1 MERRRSVL
9 LLPGQGAQRERMAAG
24 LYGAREEFTAP
35 MDEFFGRLGTTGE
48 RLRSAWL
55 RPAPNPELDESAVAQ
70 PLLLAVGHAL
80 GRAVGTA
87 AEPPALLLGH
97 SVGELAAAC
106 LVGVFDPADIG
117 ALAAARSRALEGTD
131 TGTGTGA
138 GHGGML
144 AVAMPVEE
152 LTGELG
158 GYGELGSPGELGGY
172 GELEGSAGGV
182 VVAAELGGS
191 GEGLAVAAAEPGG
204 FGDGL
209 AVTAAEPGASGDG
222 LAVTAAEPGGFGGGV
237 AVAAVNGPRQTVLAG
252 PREALAAVEQRLRDR
267 GILVR
272 TLRSGHAFHSPAME
286 GAALRFGEALAGF
299 GPRAPR
305 AAAAG
310 TVVSTR
316 TGVALTAAQARDPHF
331 WGGQLA
337 APVRYWPA
345 LRELLDT
352 LGRRPGLLL
361 LDGSADR
368 SLSAPARHHPAVRDG
383 ASEVVPLLA
392 VGRDAGGPA
401 DARVFAEALH
411 RLGEQRDHT
420 AVS

>member
-24 LYGAREEFTAP
+24 LYEAREEFTAP
-35 MDEFFGRLGTTGE
+35 MDEFFGRLGTTGS

-80 GRAVGTA
+80 GRAVGA
-87 AEPPALLLGH
+87 ATEPPALLLGH

-106 LVGVFDPADIG
+106 LAGVFDPADIG
-117 ALAAARSRALEGTD
+117 ALAAARSRSLEGT
-131 TGTGTGA
+131 GY
-138 GHGGML
+138 GGML
-144 AVAMPVEE
+144 AVAASEGQLAE
-152 LTGELG
+152 ELG
-158 GYGELGSPGELGGY
+158 GFGEGAELS
-172 GELEGSAGGV
+172 GSAGGMAAGADGV
-182 VVAAELGGS
+182 TVAGAADGVTVPGAADRA
-191 GEGLAVAAAEPGG
+191 AVAG
-204 FGDGL
+204 
-209 AVTAAEPGASGDG
+209 VTAARVADAGAAAG
-222 LAVTAAEPGGFGGGV
+222 TAFGGV
-237 AVAAVNGPRQTVLAG
+237 AVAALNGPRQTVLAG
-252 PREALAAVEQRLRDR
+252 PREALAAVEQHLRDR

-272 TLRSGHAFHSPAME
+272 ALRSGHAFHSPAME
-286 GAALRFGEALAGF
+286 GAALRFAEALAAF
-299 GPRAPR
+299 GPHATR
-305 AAAAG
+305 AAAG

-316 TGVALTAAQARDPHF
+316 TGVAVTAEQARDPHF

-368 SLSAPARHHPAVRDG
+368 A
-383 ASEVVPLLA
+383 
-392 VGRDAGGPA
+392 
-401 DARVFAEALH
+401 
-411 RLGEQRDHT
+411 
-420 AVS
+420 

>member
-1 MERRRSVL
+1 
-9 LLPGQGAQRERMAAG
+9 MAAG
-24 LYGAREEFTAP
+24 LYEAREEFTAP
-35 MDEFFGRLGTTGE
+35 MDEFFGRLGTTGA

-55 RPAPNPELDESAVAQ
+55 RPAPNPELDDSAVAQ

-80 GRAVGTA
+80 GRAVGAA

-106 LVGVFDPADIG
+106 LAGVFDPADIG
-117 ALAAARSRALEGTD
+117 ALAAARSRALEGT
-131 TGTGTGA
+131 GY
-138 GHGGML
+138 GGML
-144 AVAMPVEE
+144 AVAASEGQLAEE
-152 LTGELG
+152 L
-158 GYGELGSPGELGGY
+158 
-172 GELEGSAGGV
+172 
-182 VVAAELGGS
+182 
-191 GEGLAVAAAEPGG
+191 GG

-209 AVTAAEPGASGDG
+209 AVGADRAVAGADG
-222 LAVTAAEPGGFGGGV
+222 LAVGANGVPVAGVADRAAFAGV
-237 AVAAVNGPRQTVLAG
+237 AVAALNGPRQTVLAG
-252 PREALAAVEQRLRDR
+252 PREALAAVEQHLRDR
-267 GILVR
+267 GFLVR
-272 TLRSGHAFHSPAME
+272 ALRSGHAFHSPAME
-286 GAALRFGEALAGF
+286 GAALHFVEALAAF

-305 AAAAG
+305 AAAG
-310 TVVSTR
+310 TVVSSR
-316 TGVALTAAQARDPHF
+316 TGVTVTAEQARDPHF

-383 ASEVVPLLA
+383 ASEVLPLLA

-420 AVS
+420 VDHTVVS

>member
-1 MERRRSVL
+1 
-9 LLPGQGAQRERMAAG
+9 MAAG

-35 MDEFFGRLGTTGE
+35 MDEFFGRLGTTGA

-117 ALAAARSRALEGTD
+117 ALAAARSRALEGT
-131 TGTGTGA
+131 

-144 AVAMPVEE
+144 AVAATEGQLAEE
-152 LTGELG
+152 L
-158 GYGELGSPGELGGY
+158 
-172 GELEGSAGGV
+172 
-182 VVAAELGGS
+182 
-191 GEGLAVAAAEPGG
+191 GG
-204 FGDGL
+204 FGDGS
-209 AVTAAEPGASGDG
+209 AVRADGVAVRADEVAVGANGVAVAEVADGATFGTAFA
-222 LAVTAAEPGGFGGGV
+222 GV
-237 AVAAVNGPRQTVLAG
+237 AVAALNGPRQTVLAG
-252 PREALAAVEQRLRDR
+252 PREALAAVEQHLRDR

-272 TLRSGHAFHSPAME
+272 ALRSGHAFHSPVMA

-299 GPRAPR
+299 GPRVPR
-305 AAAAG
+305 AAAG

-316 TGVALTAAQARDPHF
+316 TGVAVTEDQARDPHF

-392 VGRDAGGPA
+392 ALGRDAGGPA

-420 AVS
+420 GDHTVVS

>member
-35 MDEFFGRLGTTGE
+35 MDEFFGRLGTTGA

-55 RPAPNPELDESAVAQ
+55 RPAPNPELDESSVAQ

-117 ALAAARSRALEGTD
+117 ALAAARSRALEGT
-131 TGTGTGA
+131 GY
-138 GHGGML
+138 GGML
-144 AVAMPVEE
+144 AVAAPEGQLAEE
-152 LTGELG
+152 L
-158 GYGELGSPGELGGY
+158 
-172 GELEGSAGGV
+172 
-182 VVAAELGGS
+182 
-191 GEGLAVAAAEPGG
+191 GG
-204 FGDGL
+204 FGDGAAVGADRAVAGADRL
-209 AVTAAEPGASGDG
+209 AVGADGIAAGADG
-222 LAVTAAEPGGFGGGV
+222 VAVAGVADRAAFAGV
-237 AVAAVNGPRQTVLAG
+237 AVAALNGPRQTVLAG
-252 PREALAAVEQRLRDR
+252 PREALAAVEQHLRDR

-272 TLRSGHAFHSPAME
+272 ALRSGHAFHSPAME
-286 GAALRFGEALAGF
+286 GAALRFAEALAAF
-299 GPRAPR
+299 GPRIPR
-305 AAAAG
+305 ADAG

-316 TGVALTAAQARDPHF
+316 TGVAVTAEQARDPHF

-420 AVS
+420 GDHTVVS

>member
-1 MERRRSVL
+1 V
-9 LLPGQGAQRERMAAG
+9 
-24 LYGAREEFTAP
+24 
-35 MDEFFGRLGTTGE
+35 
-48 RLRSAWL
+48 
-55 RPAPNPELDESAVAQ
+55 AVAGV
-70 PLLLAVGHAL
+70 AG
-80 GRAVGTA
+80 GTA
-87 AEPPALLLGH
+87 FA
-97 SVGELAAAC
+97 GE
-106 LVGVFDPADIG
+106 AD
-117 ALAAARSRALEGTD
+117 R
-131 TGTGTGA
+131 
-138 GHGGML
+138 
-144 AVAMPVEE
+144 
-152 LTGELG
+152 
-158 GYGELGSPGELGGY
+158 
-172 GELEGSAGGV
+172 
-182 VVAAELGGS
+182 
-191 GEGLAVAAAEPGG
+191 
-204 FGDGL
+204 
-209 AVTAAEPGASGDG
+209 TAFA
-222 LAVTAAEPGGFGGGV
+222 GV
-237 AVAAVNGPRQTVLAG
+237 AVAALNGPRQTVLAG
-252 PREALAAVEQRLRDR
+252 PREALAAVEQHLRDR

-272 TLRSGHAFHSPAME
+272 ALRSGHAFHSPVME
-286 GAALRFGEALAGF
+286 GAALRFGEALAAF

-305 AAAAG
+305 AAAG

-316 TGVALTAAQARDPHF
+316 TGVAVTAEQARDPHF

-420 AVS
+420 GDHTVVS

>member
-24 LYGAREEFTAP
+24 LYEARDEFTAP
-35 MDEFFGRLGTTGE
+35 MDEFFGRLGTTGS

-80 GRAVGTA
+80 GRAVGA
-87 AEPPALLLGH
+87 ATEPPALLLGH

-106 LVGVFDPADIG
+106 LAGVFDPADIG
-117 ALAAARSRALEGTD
+117 ALAAARSRSLEGT
-131 TGTGTGA
+131 GY
-138 GHGGML
+138 GGML
-144 AVAMPVEE
+144 AVAASEGQLAE
-152 LTGELG
+152 ELG
-158 GYGELGSPGELGGY
+158 GFGEGAELS
-172 GELEGSAGGV
+172 GSAGGMAV
-182 VVAAELGGS
+182 GADGVTVAGAADGVTVPGAADRA
-191 GEGLAVAAAEPGG
+191 AVAG
-204 FGDGL
+204 
-209 AVTAAEPGASGDG
+209 VTAAGVADARV
-222 LAVTAAEPGGFGGGV
+222 AVGTAFAGV
-237 AVAAVNGPRQTVLAG
+237 AVAALNGPRQTVLAG
-252 PREALAAVEQRLRDR
+252 PREALAAVEQHLRDR
-267 GILVR
+267 GFLVR
-272 TLRSGHAFHSPAME
+272 ALRSGHAFHSPAME
-286 GAALRFGEALAGF
+286 GAALRFGEALAAF

-305 AAAAG
+305 AASG

-316 TGVALTAAQARDPHF
+316 TGVAVTPEQERDPHF
-331 WGGQLA
+331 WAGQLA

-420 AVS
+420 GDHTVVS

>member
-1 MERRRSVL
+1 MERRRTVL

-35 MDEFFGRLGTTGE
+35 MDEFFGRLGTTGS
-48 RLRSAWL
+48 RLRSEWL

-80 GRAVGTA
+80 GRAVGAA
-87 AEPPALLLGH
+87 AEPPGLLLGH

-106 LVGVFDPADIG
+106 LVGVFDPADVG
-117 ALAAARSRALEGTD
+117 ALAAARSRALEGT
-131 TGTGTGA
+131 

-144 AVAMPVEE
+144 AVAAPEGQLAEE
-152 LTGELG
+152 L
-158 GYGELGSPGELGGY
+158 
-172 GELEGSAGGV
+172 
-182 VVAAELGGS
+182 
-191 GEGLAVAAAEPGG
+191 GG
-204 FGDGL
+204 FGDGSG
-209 AVTAAEPGASGDG
+209 VGADG
-222 LAVTAAEPGGFGGGV
+222 LAVGADGVAAEADGVAVAGAADGTAFAGV
-237 AVAAVNGPRQTVLAG
+237 AVAALNGPRQTVLAG

-272 TLRSGHAFHSPAME
+272 ALRSGHAFHSPVME

-305 AAAAG
+305 AAAG

-316 TGVALTAAQARDPHF
+316 TGVAVTAEQARDPHF

-420 AVS
+420 GDHTVVS

>member
-24 LYGAREEFTAP
+24 LYEAREEFTAP
-35 MDEFFGRLGTTGE
+35 MDEFFGRLGTTGA

-80 GRAVGTA
+80 GRAVGAA

-106 LVGVFDPADIG
+106 LAGVFDPADIG
-117 ALAAARSRALEGTD
+117 ALAAARSRSLEGT
-131 TGTGTGA
+131 

-144 AVAMPVEE
+144 AVAASEGQLAEE
-152 LTGELG
+152 L
-158 GYGELGSPGELGGY
+158 
-172 GELEGSAGGV
+172 
-182 VVAAELGGS
+182 
-191 GEGLAVAAAEPGG
+191 GG

-209 AVTAAEPGASGDG
+209 AVGADGVAVGADEVAVGADGTDVGANGVAVAGVAER
-222 LAVTAAEPGGFGGGV
+222 AVFAGV
-237 AVAAVNGPRQTVLAG
+237 AVAALNGPRQTVLAG
-252 PREALAAVEQRLRDR
+252 PREALAAVEQHLRDR

-272 TLRSGHAFHSPAME
+272 ALRSGHAFHSPVMA

-305 AAAAG
+305 AAAG

-316 TGVALTAAQARDPHF
+316 TGVAVTEDQARDPHF

-368 SLSAPARHHPAVRDG
+368 SLSAPARHHPAVREG

-420 AVS
+420 GDHTVVS

>member
-24 LYGAREEFTAP
+24 LYEAREEFTAP
-35 MDEFFGRLGTTGE
+35 MDEFFGRLGTTGS

-117 ALAAARSRALEGTD
+117 ALAAARSRALEGT
-131 TGTGTGA
+131 

-144 AVAMPVEE
+144 AVAAPEGQLAEE
-152 LTGELG
+152 L
-158 GYGELGSPGELGGY
+158 
-172 GELEGSAGGV
+172 
-182 VVAAELGGS
+182 
-191 GEGLAVAAAEPGG
+191 GG

-209 AVTAAEPGASGDG
+209 AVGADRAVAGVDGSAVGADGIAAGANGVAVGGAADGTAFA
-222 LAVTAAEPGGFGGGV
+222 GV
-237 AVAAVNGPRQTVLAG
+237 AVAALNGPRQTVLAG
-252 PREALAAVEQRLRDR
+252 PREALAAAEQHLRDR
-267 GILVR
+267 GLLVR
-272 TLRSGHAFHSPAME
+272 ALRSGHAFHSPVMA

-299 GPRAPR
+299 GPRTPR
-305 AAAAG
+305 ADAG

-316 TGVALTAAQARDPHF
+316 TGVAVTAEQARDPHF

-420 AVS
+420 GDHTVVS

>member
-35 MDEFFGRLGTTGE
+35 MDEFFGRLGTTGS

-80 GRAVGTA
+80 GRAVGAA

-117 ALAAARSRALEGTD
+117 ALAAARSRALEGT
-131 TGTGTGA
+131 

-144 AVAMPVEE
+144 AVAAPEGQLAEE
-152 LTGELG
+152 L
-158 GYGELGSPGELGGY
+158 
-172 GELEGSAGGV
+172 
-182 VVAAELGGS
+182 
-191 GEGLAVAAAEPGG
+191 GG

-209 AVTAAEPGASGDG
+209 AVGADRAVAGADG
-222 LAVTAAEPGGFGGGV
+222 LAVGADGVPVAGVADRAAFAGV
-237 AVAAVNGPRQTVLAG
+237 AVAALNGPRQTVLAG
-252 PREALAAVEQRLRDR
+252 PREALAAVEQHLRDR

-272 TLRSGHAFHSPAME
+272 ALRSGHAFHSPVMA

-305 AAAAG
+305 AAAG

-316 TGVALTAAQARDPHF
+316 TGVAVTEDQARDPHF

-420 AVS
+420 GDHTAVS

>member
-1 MERRRSVL
+1 VL
-9 LLPGQGAQRERMAAG
+9 LLPGQGTQRERMAAG

-35 MDEFFGRLGTTGE
+35 MEAFFGRLGAAGA

-80 GRAVGTA
+80 GRAVGA
-87 AEPPALLLGH
+87 AAGPPGLLLGH

-106 LVGVFDPADIG
+106 LVGVFDPADVG
-117 ALAAARSRALEGTD
+117 ALAAARSRALED
-131 TGTGTGA
+131 T

-144 AVAMPVEE
+144 AVAAPV
-152 LTGELG
+152 GELP
-158 GYGELGSPGELGGY
+158 EDLGG
-172 GELEGSAGGV
+172 L
-182 VVAAELGGS
+182 AA
-191 GEGLAVAAAEPGG
+191 
-204 FGDGL
+204 
-209 AVTAAEPGASGDG
+209 
-222 LAVTAAEPGGFGGGV
+222 GV
-237 AVAAVNGPRQTVLAG
+237 AVAALNGPRQTVLAG
-252 PREALAAVEQRLRDR
+252 PEEALAAVERRLRDG

-272 TLRSGHAFHSPAME
+272 ALRSGHAFHSPVME
-286 GAALRFGEALAGF
+286 VAALRFGEALAGF

-305 AAAAG
+305 AAG
-310 TVVSTR
+310 TVISTR
-316 TGVALTAAQARDPHF
+316 TGVAVTSEQARDPHF

-392 VGRDAGGPA
+392 AGRDAGGPA

-411 RLGEQRDHT
+411 KLGERRDHT

>member
-24 LYGAREEFTAP
+24 LYEAREEFTAP
-35 MDEFFGRLGTTGE
+35 MDEFFGRLGTTGA

-55 RPAPNPELDESAVAQ
+55 RPAPNPELDDSAVAQ

-80 GRAVGTA
+80 GRAVGAA

-106 LVGVFDPADIG
+106 LAGVFDPADIG
-117 ALAAARSRALEGTD
+117 ALAAARSRALEGT
-131 TGTGTGA
+131 GY
-138 GHGGML
+138 GGML
-144 AVAMPVEE
+144 AVAASEGQLAEE
-152 LTGELG
+152 L
-158 GYGELGSPGELGGY
+158 
-172 GELEGSAGGV
+172 
-182 VVAAELGGS
+182 
-191 GEGLAVAAAEPGG
+191 GG

-209 AVTAAEPGASGDG
+209 AVGADRAVAGADG
-222 LAVTAAEPGGFGGGV
+222 LAVGANGVPVAGVADRAAFAGV
-237 AVAAVNGPRQTVLAG
+237 AVAALNGPRQTVLAG
-252 PREALAAVEQRLRDR
+252 PREALAAVEQHLRDR
-267 GILVR
+267 GFLVR
-272 TLRSGHAFHSPAME
+272 ALRSGHAFHSPAME
-286 GAALRFGEALAGF
+286 GAALHFVEALAAF

-305 AAAAG
+305 AAAG
-310 TVVSTR
+310 TVVSSR
-316 TGVALTAAQARDPHF
+316 TGVTVTAEQARDPHF

-383 ASEVVPLLA
+383 ASEVLPLLA

-420 AVS
+420 VDHTVVS

>member
-35 MDEFFGRLGTTGE
+35 MDEFFGRLGTTGA

-80 GRAVGTA
+80 GRAVGAA

-117 ALAAARSRALEGTD
+117 ALAAARSRALEGT
-131 TGTGTGA
+131 

-144 AVAMPVEE
+144 AVAAPEGQLAEE
-152 LTGELG
+152 L
-158 GYGELGSPGELGGY
+158 
-172 GELEGSAGGV
+172 
-182 VVAAELGGS
+182 
-191 GEGLAVAAAEPGG
+191 GG

-209 AVTAAEPGASGDG
+209 AVGADGGIVGADGADRAVAGADGVAVAGVADRAAFA
-222 LAVTAAEPGGFGGGV
+222 GV
-237 AVAAVNGPRQTVLAG
+237 AVAALNGPRQTVLAG
-252 PREALAAVEQRLRDR
+252 PREALAAVEQHLRDR

-272 TLRSGHAFHSPAME
+272 ALRSGHAFHSPVMA

-305 AAAAG
+305 AAAG

-316 TGVALTAAQARDPHF
+316 TGVAVTEDQARDPHF

-420 AVS
+420 GDHTVVS

>member
-1 MERRRSVL
+1 MERRRTVL

-24 LYGAREEFTAP
+24 LYEAREEFTAP
-35 MDEFFGRLGTTGE
+35 MDEFFGRLGTTGA

-117 ALAAARSRALEGTD
+117 ALAAARSRSLEGT
-131 TGTGTGA
+131 GY
-138 GHGGML
+138 GGML
-144 AVAMPVEE
+144 AVAASEGQLAE
-152 LTGELG
+152 ELG
-158 GYGELGSPGELGGY
+158 GVGEGAELS
-172 GELEGSAGGV
+172 GSAEGAEGMAVGADGV
-182 VVAAELGGS
+182 TVAGAADGVTVPGAADRA
-191 GEGLAVAAAEPGG
+191 AVAG
-204 FGDGL
+204 
-209 AVTAAEPGASGDG
+209 VTAAG
-222 LAVTAAEPGGFGGGV
+222 LADAGVAAGTAFAGV
-237 AVAAVNGPRQTVLAG
+237 AVAALNGPRQTVLAG
-252 PREALAAVEQRLRDR
+252 TREALAAVEQHLRDR
-267 GILVR
+267 GFLVR
-272 TLRSGHAFHSPAME
+272 ALRSGHAFHSPAME
-286 GAALRFGEALAGF
+286 GAALRFAEALAAF

-305 AAAAG
+305 AASG

-316 TGVALTAAQARDPHF
+316 TGVAVTAEQARDPHF

-420 AVS
+420 GDHTVVS

>member
-24 LYGAREEFTAP
+24 LYEAREEFTAP
-35 MDEFFGRLGTTGE
+35 MDEFFGRLGTTGA

-80 GRAVGTA
+80 GRAVGAA

-106 LVGVFDPADIG
+106 LAGVFDPADIG
-117 ALAAARSRALEGTD
+117 ALAAARSRSLEGT
-131 TGTGTGA
+131 GY
-138 GHGGML
+138 GGML
-144 AVAMPVEE
+144 AVAASEGQLAEE
-152 LTGELG
+152 L
-158 GYGELGSPGELGGY
+158 
-172 GELEGSAGGV
+172 
-182 VVAAELGGS
+182 
-191 GEGLAVAAAEPGG
+191 
-204 FGDGL
+204 
-209 AVTAAEPGASGDG
+209 
-222 LAVTAAEPGGFGGGV
+222 GGFGGRPTVGADGVAVAGVTAAGVADARVAVGTAFAGV
-237 AVAAVNGPRQTVLAG
+237 AVAALNGPRQTVLAG
-252 PREALAAVEQRLRDR
+252 PREALAAVEQHLRDR
-267 GILVR
+267 GFLVR
-272 TLRSGHAFHSPAME
+272 ALRSGHAFHSPAME
-286 GAALRFGEALAGF
+286 GAALRFAEALAAF

-305 AAAAG
+305 AAAG
-310 TVVSTR
+310 TVVSSR
-316 TGVALTAAQARDPHF
+316 TGVTVTAEQARDPHF

-411 RLGEQRDHT
+411 RLGEHRDHTGDHTVDHT

>member
-1 MERRRSVL
+1 MERRRTVL

-35 MDEFFGRLGTTGE
+35 MDEFFGRLGTTGS
-48 RLRSAWL
+48 RLRSEWL

-80 GRAVGTA
+80 GRAVGAA
-87 AEPPALLLGH
+87 AEPPGLLLGH

-106 LVGVFDPADIG
+106 LVGVFDPADVG
-117 ALAAARSRALEGTD
+117 ATAAARSRALEGT
-131 TGTGTGA
+131 

-144 AVAMPVEE
+144 AVAAPEGQLAEE
-152 LTGELG
+152 L
-158 GYGELGSPGELGGY
+158 
-172 GELEGSAGGV
+172 
-182 VVAAELGGS
+182 
-191 GEGLAVAAAEPGG
+191 GG
-204 FGDGL
+204 FGDGSG
-209 AVTAAEPGASGDG
+209 VGADG
-222 LAVTAAEPGGFGGGV
+222 LAVGADGVAAEADGVAVAGAADGTAFAGV
-237 AVAAVNGPRQTVLAG
+237 AVAALNGPRQTVLAG

-272 TLRSGHAFHSPAME
+272 ALRSGHAFHSPVME

-305 AAAAG
+305 AAAG

-316 TGVALTAAQARDPHF
+316 TGVAVTAEQARDPHF

-420 AVS
+420 GDHTVVS

>member
-24 LYGAREEFTAP
+24 LYEAREEFTAP
-35 MDEFFGRLGTTGE
+35 MDEFFGRLGTTGA

-80 GRAVGTA
+80 GRAVGAA

-106 LVGVFDPADIG
+106 LAGVFDPADIG
-117 ALAAARSRALEGTD
+117 ALAAARSRSLEGT
-131 TGTGTGA
+131 GY
-138 GHGGML
+138 GGML
-144 AVAMPVEE
+144 AVAASEGQLAE
-152 LTGELG
+152 ELG
-158 GYGELGSPGELGGY
+158 GFGGRPTV
-172 GELEGSAGGV
+172 GA
-182 VVAAELGGS
+182 
-191 GEGLAVAAAEPGG
+191 
-204 FGDGL
+204 DGL
-209 AVTAAEPGASGDG
+209 AVGADGAAVAG
-222 LAVTAAEPGGFGGGV
+222 VTAAGVADARVAVGTAFAGV
-237 AVAAVNGPRQTVLAG
+237 AVAALNGPRQTVLAG
-252 PREALAAVEQRLRDR
+252 PREALAAVEQHLRDR
-267 GILVR
+267 GFLVR
-272 TLRSGHAFHSPAME
+272 ALRSGHAFHSPAME
-286 GAALRFGEALAGF
+286 GAALRFAEALAAF

-305 AAAAG
+305 AAAG

-316 TGVALTAAQARDPHF
+316 TGVAVTAEQARDPHF

-420 AVS
+420 GDHTVVS

>member
-35 MDEFFGRLGTTGE
+35 MDEFFGRLGTTGA

-55 RPAPNPELDESAVAQ
+55 SPAPNPELDESAVAQ

-80 GRAVGTA
+80 GRAVGSA

-117 ALAAARSRALEGTD
+117 ALAAARSRALEGT
-131 TGTGTGA
+131 

-144 AVAMPVEE
+144 AVAAPEGQLAE
-152 LTGELG
+152 ELG
-158 GYGELGSPGELGGY
+158 GLGEGVELGGFA
-172 GELEGSAGGV
+172 EGAEGMAVGADGV
-182 VVAAELGGS
+182 TVSGVADGV
-191 GEGLAVAAAEPGG
+191 AVAG
-204 FGDGL
+204 
-209 AVTAAEPGASGDG
+209 VTAAGVADARVPAG
-222 LAVTAAEPGGFGGGV
+222 TAFAGV
-237 AVAAVNGPRQTVLAG
+237 AVAALNGPRQTVLAG
-252 PREALAAVEQRLRDR
+252 PREALAAVEQHLRDR
-267 GILVR
+267 GFLVR
-272 TLRSGHAFHSPAME
+272 ALRSGHAFHSPAME
-286 GAALRFGEALAGF
+286 GAALRFAEALAAF

-305 AAAAG
+305 AAAG

-316 TGVALTAAQARDPHF
+316 TGVAVTAEQARDPHF

-411 RLGEQRDHT
+411 RLGEQRDNRGDHT

>member
-80 GRAVGTA
+80 GRAVGAA

-117 ALAAARSRALEGTD
+117 ALAAARSRALEGT
-131 TGTGTGA
+131 GR
-138 GHGGML
+138 GGML
-144 AVAMPVEE
+144 AVAAPEGQLAE
-152 LTGELG
+152 ELG
-158 GYGELGSPGELGGY
+158 GLGD
-172 GELEGSAGGV
+172 GV
-182 VVAAELGGS
+182 ELGGS
-191 GEGLAVAAAEPGG
+191 AEGTAVGADGVTVLGMADGVAVAGAADRTAVTGVPDGTGFAGLA
-204 FGDGL
+204 DG
-209 AVTAAEPGASGDG
+209 TAFA
-222 LAVTAAEPGGFGGGV
+222 GV
-237 AVAAVNGPRQTVLAG
+237 AVAALNGPRQTVLAG
-252 PREALAAVEQRLRDR
+252 PREALAAVEQHLRDR

-272 TLRSGHAFHSPAME
+272 ALRSGHAFHSPAME

-305 AAAAG
+305 AAAG
-310 TVVSTR
+310 TVVSSR
-316 TGVALTAAQARDPHF
+316 TGVAVTAEQARDPHF

-411 RLGEQRDHT
+411 RLGEQRDHA

>member
-24 LYGAREEFTAP
+24 LYEAREEFTAP
-35 MDEFFGRLGTTGE
+35 MDEFFGRLGTTGA

-106 LVGVFDPADIG
+106 LAGVFDPADIG
-117 ALAAARSRALEGTD
+117 ALAAARSRSLEGT
-131 TGTGTGA
+131 GQ
-138 GHGGML
+138 GGML
-144 AVAMPVEE
+144 AVATPVEE
-152 LTGELG
+152 LTT
-158 GYGELGSPGELGGY
+158 
-172 GELEGSAGGV
+172 
-182 VVAAELGGS
+182 ELGGS
-191 GEGLAVAAAEPGG
+191 GELGG
-204 FGDGL
+204 FAD
-209 AVTAAEPGASGDG
+209 
-222 LAVTAAEPGGFGGGV
+222 GV

-252 PREALAAVEQRLRDR
+252 PRKALAAVEQRLRDR

-272 TLRSGHAFHSPAME
+272 ALRSGHAFHSPVME

-299 GPRAPR
+299 GPRVPR
-305 AAAAG
+305 AAG
-310 TVVSTR
+310 TVVSSR
-316 TGVALTAAQARDPHF
+316 TGVAVTSEQARDPHF

-411 RLGEQRDHT
+411 RLGEQRDHAGDHT
-420 AVS
+420 VVS

>member
-35 MDEFFGRLGTTGE
+35 MDEFFGRLGTTGAG
-48 RLRSAWL
+48 LRSAWL

-117 ALAAARSRALEGTD
+117 ALAAARSRALEGT
-131 TGTGTGA
+131 GQ
-138 GHGGML
+138 GGML
-144 AVAMPVEE
+144 AVAASEGQVAE
-152 LTGELG
+152 ELG
-158 GYGELGSPGELGGY
+158 GLGDG
-172 GELEGSAGGV
+172 
-182 VVAAELGGS
+182 AELS
-191 GEGLAVAAAEPGG
+191 GFAEGMAVGADGVAVSGMADGAAVAG
-204 FGDGL
+204 
-209 AVTAAEPGASGDG
+209 VTAAGVAARA
-222 LAVTAAEPGGFGGGV
+222 AVARVAAGTAFAGV
-237 AVAAVNGPRQTVLAG
+237 AVAALNGPRQTVLAG
-252 PREALAAVEQRLRDR
+252 PREALAAVERRLRDR

-272 TLRSGHAFHSPAME
+272 ALRSGHAFHSPAME
-286 GAALRFGEALAGF
+286 GAARRFGEALAGF
-299 GPRAPR
+299 GPRVPR
-305 AAAAG
+305 GGAG
-310 TVVSTR
+310 TVVSSR
-316 TGVALTAAQARDPHF
+316 TGVAVTAEQARDPHF

-420 AVS
+420 VDHTVVS

>member
-1 MERRRSVL
+1 ML

-35 MDEFFGRLGTTGE
+35 MDEFFGRLGSTGS

-80 GRAVGTA
+80 GRAVGAA

-117 ALAAARSRALEGTD
+117 ALAAARSRALEGT
-131 TGTGTGA
+131 

-144 AVAMPVEE
+144 AVAAPEGQLAEE
-152 LTGELG
+152 L
-158 GYGELGSPGELGGY
+158 
-172 GELEGSAGGV
+172 
-182 VVAAELGGS
+182 
-191 GEGLAVAAAEPGG
+191 GG

-209 AVTAAEPGASGDG
+209 AVGADRAVAGADG
-222 LAVTAAEPGGFGGGV
+222 LAVGADGVAAGANGVAVAGVADRAAFAGV
-237 AVAAVNGPRQTVLAG
+237 AVAALNGPRQTVLAG
-252 PREALAAVEQRLRDR
+252 PREALAAVEQHLRDR

-272 TLRSGHAFHSPAME
+272 ALRSGHAFHSPVMA

-305 AAAAG
+305 AAAG

-316 TGVALTAAQARDPHF
+316 TGVAVTEDQARDPHF

-420 AVS
+420 GDHTVVS

>member
-35 MDEFFGRLGTTGE
+35 MDEFFGRLGTTGS

-117 ALAAARSRALEGTD
+117 ALAAARSRALEGT
-131 TGTGTGA
+131 

-144 AVAMPVEE
+144 AVAAPEGQLAEE
-152 LTGELG
+152 L
-158 GYGELGSPGELGGY
+158 
-172 GELEGSAGGV
+172 
-182 VVAAELGGS
+182 
-191 GEGLAVAAAEPGG
+191 GG

-209 AVTAAEPGASGDG
+209 AVGADRAVAEADG
-222 LAVTAAEPGGFGGGV
+222 LAVGADGVAAEANGVAVAEVADGATFGTAFAGV
-237 AVAAVNGPRQTVLAG
+237 AVAALNGPRQTVLAG
-252 PREALAAVEQRLRDR
+252 PREALAAVEQHLRDR

-272 TLRSGHAFHSPAME
+272 ALRSGHAFHSPVMA

-305 AAAAG
+305 AAAG

-316 TGVALTAAQARDPHF
+316 TGVAVTEDQARDPHF

-420 AVS
+420 GDHTAVS

>member
-1 MERRRSVL
+1 VERRRSVL

-24 LYGAREEFTAP
+24 LYEAREEFTAP
-35 MDEFFGRLGTTGE
+35 MDEFFDRLGTTGA

-80 GRAVGTA
+80 GRAVGAA

-106 LVGVFDPADIG
+106 LAGVFDPTDIG
-117 ALAAARSRALEGTD
+117 ALAAARSRALEGT
-131 TGTGTGA
+131 

-144 AVAMPVEE
+144 AVAASEGQLAEE
-152 LTGELG
+152 L
-158 GYGELGSPGELGGY
+158 
-172 GELEGSAGGV
+172 
-182 VVAAELGGS
+182 
-191 GEGLAVAAAEPGG
+191 
-204 FGDGL
+204 
-209 AVTAAEPGASGDG
+209 
-222 LAVTAAEPGGFGGGV
+222 GGFGGRGGTQGFCRGDGRRGGCRGGGRREGAAGAADAGAAARVAAGTAFAGV
-237 AVAAVNGPRQTVLAG
+237 AVAALNGPRQTVLAG
-252 PREALAAVEQRLRDR
+252 PREALAAVERHLRDR
-267 GILVR
+267 GFLVR
-272 TLRSGHAFHSPAME
+272 ALRSGHAFHSPAME
-286 GAALRFGEALAGF
+286 GAALRFAEALAAF

-305 AAAAG
+305 AAAG

-316 TGVALTAAQARDPHF
+316 TGVAVTAEQARDPHF
-331 WGGQLA
+331 WAGQLA

-352 LGRRPGLLL
+352 LGRQPGLLL

-401 DARVFAEALH
+401 DAKAFAEALH

-420 AVS
+420 GDHTVVS

>member
-35 MDEFFGRLGTTGE
+35 MDEFFGRLGTTGS

-117 ALAAARSRALEGTD
+117 ALAAARSRALEGT
-131 TGTGTGA
+131 

-144 AVAMPVEE
+144 AVAAPEGQLAEE
-152 LTGELG
+152 L
-158 GYGELGSPGELGGY
+158 
-172 GELEGSAGGV
+172 
-182 VVAAELGGS
+182 
-191 GEGLAVAAAEPGG
+191 GG

-209 AVTAAEPGASGDG
+209 AVGA
-222 LAVTAAEPGGFGGGV
+222 GGV
-237 AVAAVNGPRQTVLAG
+237 AVAGVADRAAFAGVAVAALNGPRQTVLAG
-252 PREALAAVEQRLRDR
+252 PREALAAVEQHLRDR

-272 TLRSGHAFHSPAME
+272 ALRSGHAFHSPVMA

-305 AAAAG
+305 AAAG

-316 TGVALTAAQARDPHF
+316 TGVAVTEDQARDPHF

-420 AVS
+420 GDHTAVS

>member
-1 MERRRSVL
+1 VERRRSVL

-35 MDEFFGRLGTTGE
+35 MDEFFGRLGTTGA

-80 GRAVGTA
+80 GRAVGAA

-117 ALAAARSRALEGTD
+117 ALAAARSRALEGT
-131 TGTGTGA
+131 GY
-138 GHGGML
+138 GGML
-144 AVAMPVEE
+144 AVAAPEGQLAE
-152 LTGELG
+152 ELG
-158 GYGELGSPGELGGY
+158 GFGEGVELS
-172 GELEGSAGGV
+172 GSAEGMAVGADGV
-182 VVAAELGGS
+182 TVSEMADGA
-191 GEGLAVAAAEPGG
+191 AVAG
-204 FGDGL
+204 
-209 AVTAAEPGASGDG
+209 VTAAEVADARVADRA
-222 LAVTAAEPGGFGGGV
+222 AVARVAAGTAFAGV
-237 AVAAVNGPRQTVLAG
+237 AVAALNGPRQTVLAG
-252 PREALAAVEQRLRDR
+252 PREALAAVEQHLRDR
-267 GILVR
+267 GFLVR
-272 TLRSGHAFHSPAME
+272 ALRSGHAFHSPAME
-286 GAALRFGEALAGF
+286 GAALRFAEALAAF
-299 GPRAPR
+299 GPRTPR
-305 AAAAG
+305 ATVG

-316 TGVALTAAQARDPHF
+316 TGVAVTPEQARDPHF

-420 AVS
+420 GDHTVDHTVVS

>member
-1 MERRRSVL
+1 MERRRTVL

-24 LYGAREEFTAP
+24 LYEARVEFTAP
-35 MDEFFGRLGTTGE
+35 MDEFFGRLGTTGA

-106 LVGVFDPADIG
+106 LAGVFDPADIG
-117 ALAAARSRALEGTD
+117 ALAAARSRSLEGT
-131 TGTGTGA
+131 

-144 AVAMPVEE
+144 AVAASEGQLAE
-152 LTGELG
+152 ELG
-158 GYGELGSPGELGGY
+158 GFGEGAELS
-172 GELEGSAGGV
+172 GSAGGMAAGADGV
-182 VVAAELGGS
+182 TVAGAADGVTVPGMGVGADGVTVS
-191 GEGLAVAAAEPGG
+191 GVADRAAVAG
-204 FGDGL
+204 
-209 AVTAAEPGASGDG
+209 VTAAGVADG
-222 LAVTAAEPGGFGGGV
+222 RVAVGTAFAGV
-237 AVAAVNGPRQTVLAG
+237 AVAALNGPRQTVLAG
-252 PREALAAVEQRLRDR
+252 PREALAAVEQHLRDR
-267 GILVR
+267 GFLVR
-272 TLRSGHAFHSPAME
+272 ALRSGHAFHSPAME
-286 GAALRFGEALAGF
+286 GAALRFAEALAAF

-305 AAAAG
+305 AASG

-316 TGVALTAAQARDPHF
+316 TGVAVTAEQARDPHF

-420 AVS
+420 GDHTVVS

>member
-24 LYGAREEFTAP
+24 LYEARDEFTAP
-35 MDEFFGRLGTTGE
+35 MDEFFGRLGTTGS

-106 LVGVFDPADIG
+106 LAGVFDPADIG
-117 ALAAARSRALEGTD
+117 ALAAARSRSLEGT
-131 TGTGTGA
+131 GY
-138 GHGGML
+138 GGML
-144 AVAMPVEE
+144 AVAATEGQLAEE
-152 LTGELG
+152 L
-158 GYGELGSPGELGGY
+158 
-172 GELEGSAGGV
+172 
-182 VVAAELGGS
+182 
-191 GEGLAVAAAEPGG
+191 GG

-209 AVTAAEPGASGDG
+209 AVGADGVAVGADEVAVGADGTDVGANGVAVAGVAER
-222 LAVTAAEPGGFGGGV
+222 AVFAGV
-237 AVAAVNGPRQTVLAG
+237 AVAALNGPRQTVLAG
-252 PREALAAVEQRLRDR
+252 PREALAAVEQHLRDR

-272 TLRSGHAFHSPAME
+272 ALRSGHAFHSPVMA

-305 AAAAG
+305 AAAG

-316 TGVALTAAQARDPHF
+316 TGVAVTEDQARDPHF

-368 SLSAPARHHPAVRDG
+368 SLSAPARHHPAVREG

-420 AVS
+420 GDHTVVS